1 MIGPMKR
8 DAGRGVKLFSAIL
21 CGLCAVALISAALG
35 AYVGWAWLDLA
46 MPARLSA
53 AALVAAPLPLA
64 MACFFAWQA
73 AATGVRS
80 PLFASGAC
88 VLVTIALYVVVQAW
102 GGRMLI

>member
-1 MIGPMKR
+1 
-8 DAGRGVKLFSAIL
+8 
-21 CGLCAVALISAALG
+21 
-35 AYVGWAWLDLA
+35 

-73 AATGVRS
+73 AATGARS
-80 PLFASGAC
+80 RLFASAAC
-88 VLVTIALYVVVQAW
+88 VLVVLGLCVVVESW